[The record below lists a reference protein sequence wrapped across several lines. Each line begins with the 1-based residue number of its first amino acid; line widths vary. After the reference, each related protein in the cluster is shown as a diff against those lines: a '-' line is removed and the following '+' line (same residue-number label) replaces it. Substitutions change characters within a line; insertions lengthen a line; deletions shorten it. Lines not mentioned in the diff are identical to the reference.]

1 MSREASTDLMSPE
14 GIAARFREYLGDDE
28 DQSREAKKR
37 RRILASAYA
46 LFLAQGYRK
55 TSVDDVAKKA
65 HVAKGTVYLYF
76 KSKSDLLTH
85 SIAFEKKSLMARMTR
100 LLSEQT
106 PTKQRL
112 REFLRLTLIAA
123 RDMPLSAR
131 LLSGDVELLEALE
144 DLDPAALERSR
155 KEGRDFLGQ
164 LIEWAAPGVLDERE
178 RALRADV
185 LSAMG
190 FFSARI
196 LDARVRHDR
205 SLDEFVDA
213 LARMLAA
220 GAGEPPED
228 V

>member
-1 MSREASTDLMSPE
+1 MSSSAPPDLTTPE
-14 GIAARFREYLGDDE
+14 GVAARFREYLGDDA

-37 RRILASAYA
+37 RRILAAAYA
-46 LFLAQGYRK
+46 LFLSQGYRK

-76 KSKSDLLTH
+76 KSKSDLLVH
-85 SIAFEKKSLMARMTR
+85 SVAFEKKSLMAQMTR
-100 LLSEQT
+100 ILSEQT
-106 PTKQRL
+106 PTHERL
-112 REFLRLTLIAA
+112 REFIRLTLIAA

-131 LLSGDVELLEALE
+131 LLTGDVELLEALE
-144 DLDPAALERSR
+144 DIDPDEMERSR
-155 KEGRDFLGQ
+155 REGRDFIGQ

-178 RALRADV
+178 RTLRADV
-185 LSAMG
+185 LAAMG

-220 GAGEPPED
+220 GAREPAED
-228 V
+228 R